1 MNCESIQDTYKI
13 KCSDCETVDEAR
25 IESSK
30 TWNPFKEFITIFSRE
45 SIDSNFIEQI
55 YEKSIIF
62 LLGKFFFNLSSVIL
76 IYSLFIS
83 KPK

>member
-30 TWNPFKEFITIFSRE
+30 TWNPFKEFITIFKKAKDPE
-45 SIDSNFIEQI
+45 LINLDKDKKFYLQFYKGDSCINFE
-55 YEKSIIF
+55 
-62 LLGKFFFNLSSVIL
+62 
-76 IYSLFIS
+76 IS
-83 KPK
+83 